1 MFYNMLGF
9 RMSGITL
16 LVDGSKRTQT
26 RGRRRKSGW
35 GEEDNSSDFFFT
47 CFTVGVAMHGL

>member
-47 CFTVGVAMHGL
+47 CFTVGVAMHRL